1 MDFIE
6 AWKLLEKINRPI
18 SLIAYHSS
26 AKKFNKFDLS
36 KVNTGTNDGGMFGK
50 GMYFT
55 ESPEL
60 AKAWNDT
67 GYLYKVKLNIKNPII
82 LETDED
88 RENFFAEYSNRG
100 INNINT
106 EKIITNGFDGI
117 ISNNEIW
124 TNPQN
129 LDDITKHSQYV
140 IFDTNDIEI
149 IEVTQYSENPITN
162 TDGRTKKEE
171 KLEAKVDTGS
181 AKDKI

>member
-1 MDFIE
+1 MDFIK

-18 SLIAYHSS
+18 SLIAYHGS
-26 AKKFNKFDLS
+26 AKKFDKFDLS

-50 GMYFT
+50 GIYFT

-162 TDGRTKKEE
+162 TDGRTKKRR
-171 KLEAKVDTGS
+171 KA
-181 AKDKI
+181 